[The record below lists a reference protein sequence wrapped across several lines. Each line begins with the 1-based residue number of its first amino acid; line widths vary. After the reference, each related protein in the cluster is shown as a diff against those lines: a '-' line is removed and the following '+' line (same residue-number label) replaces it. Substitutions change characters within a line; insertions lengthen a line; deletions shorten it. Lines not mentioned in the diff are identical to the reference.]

1 MRWCYGCGAA
11 LASSTSVQRWKSVQ
25 RFNASGRDSCN
36 SECTRDCFCL
46 IQQNPVAKP
55 GGWCRTIGGS
65 LSTGFQP
72 IGCVFWCK
80 VKMWQGSSDQR
91 VLLAVVWCKHL
102 WPSVWSVNV
111 WSSPA
116 PVWLG
121 DNFPSWTL
129 IFSSEMEGQPA
140 HFTMYFFMSSY
151 HGGFASQYALT
162 FATPCPCICSHKL
175 SPY

>member
-1 MRWCYGCGAA
+1 MR
-11 LASSTSVQRWKSVQ
+11 
-25 RFNASGRDSCN
+25 
-36 SECTRDCFCL
+36 FCL
-46 IQQNPVAKP
+46 FPPLNATCAGAMGVAPPLLRPPAFSVESPSKGSTPLGVIRAIPSALVTASAWSNKIPWPNQEDGVEPSEDPSASAP
-55 GGWCRTIGGS
+55 GFS
-65 LSTGFQP
+65 L
-72 IGCVFWCK
+72 GCVFWCK

-102 WPSVWSVNV
+102 WSSVWSGNV

-151 HGGFASQYALT
+151 HGGFA
-162 FATPCPCICSHKL
+162 C
-175 SPY
+175 